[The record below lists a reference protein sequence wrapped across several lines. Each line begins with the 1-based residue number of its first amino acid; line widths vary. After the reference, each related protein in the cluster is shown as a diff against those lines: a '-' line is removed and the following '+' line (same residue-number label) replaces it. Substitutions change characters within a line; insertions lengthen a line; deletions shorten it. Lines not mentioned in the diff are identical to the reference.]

1 MENNYFLHDPNLS
14 FNKNVKRMLERHGG
28 EGYGLLMY
36 LLEIF
41 AKNGNVL
48 SIGNI
53 NDLIYAMNTGVVW
66 IYNPDMMKSIIYDF
80 NIFEIE
86 DDYWFSCVLLNDK
99 LLEE

>member
-53 NDLIYAMNTGVVW
+53 NDLI
-66 IYNPDMMKSIIYDF
+66 
-80 NIFEIE
+80 
-86 DDYWFSCVLLNDK
+86 
-99 LLEE
+99 